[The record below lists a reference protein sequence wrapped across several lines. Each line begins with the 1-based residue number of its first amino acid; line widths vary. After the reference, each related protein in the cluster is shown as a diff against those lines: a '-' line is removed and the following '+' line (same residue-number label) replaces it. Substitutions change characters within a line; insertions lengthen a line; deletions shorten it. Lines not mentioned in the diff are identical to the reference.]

1 MSSQRRR
8 ERIAEVREEA
18 RLAFE
23 VGNSRNPYDRRLTSD
38 HDQWQ
43 NAYDA
48 LAARATYQAKFDAEQ
63 WVQRAIDD
71 VRDEDTR
78 IALDRLFEFVKEL
91 RA

>member
-23 VGNSRNPYDRRLTSD
+23 SGNSRNPYDRRLTSD
-38 HDQWQ
+38 FYQWQ

-48 LAARATYQAKFDAEQ
+48 LAAQATYTAKFDAEQ

-71 VRDEDTR
+71 VRDEDAR